1 MNLDLYRK
9 RQVAYG
15 GSSSIDKLDYRNK
28 QLFNRALQESFNAE
42 EVVLNNKDWRALILE
57 DKLTLELDQ
66 KWIGMPLESNLKPG
80 DVIHVKRNDVRWI
93 MVQTDLSERSFCRC
107 VGKRCVVEITWRDED
122 DNVHSSWAAL
132 RGPTE
137 TSIKTEARKHIL
149 FDQGNEK
156 VALWLPDTPETKS
169 LRRYKHIMV
178 KGETWEIASVD
189 YLTTPGILEL
199 NLVEAQDN
207 RDLDNTSL
215 GIARDNKF
223 TFTNVFDK
231 DLDFQLN
238 TYISLEP
245 YLTKDGVDIT
255 EEKESEFIF
264 TCYPDTYTYDE
275 VHLGVSFSELGNY
288 HITIGYP
295 NMKMVKEYDI
305 EIKQYDTEEESYYL
319 IKGNSIIRPLVNS
332 LESYDIDYFVNG
344 VQTPITPGKW
354 VFDTRF
360 ATVKSQSTYH
370 IDLDFTGEIGTMTL
384 QYVVG
389 DKVLAEKEI
398 TVYSVFG

>member
-80 DVIHVKRNDVRWI
+80 DVIHVKRNDIRWI

-107 VGKRCVVEITWRDED
+107 VGKRCVAEITWRDED

-255 EEKESEFIF
+255 EEKESEFVF

-305 EIKQYDTEEESYYL
+305 EIKQYETEIESYYL

-354 VFDTRF
+354 VFDKNF
-360 ATVKSQSTYH
+360 ATAKSQSAYH

-384 QYVVG
+384 QYVV
-389 DKVLAEKEI
+389 DNKVLAEKEI

>member
-9 RQVAYG
+9 RQEAYG

-80 DVIHVKRNDVRWI
+80 DVVHVKRNDVRWI

-107 VGKRCVVEITWRDED
+107 VGKRCVTEITWRDED

-255 EEKESEFIF
+255 EEKESEFVF

-360 ATVKSQSTYH
+360 ATVKSQSVYH

>member
-9 RQVAYG
+9 RQEAYG

-107 VGKRCVVEITWRDED
+107 VGKRCVTEITWRDED

-255 EEKESEFIF
+255 EEKESEFVF

-384 QYVVG
+384 QYVV
-389 DKVLAEKEI
+389 DNKVLAEKEI

>member
-15 GSSSIDKLDYRNK
+15 GSSPIDKLDYRNK
-28 QLFNRALQESFNAE
+28 RLFNRALQESFNAE

-80 DVIHVKRNDVRWI
+80 DVIHVKRNDIRWI

-107 VGKRCVVEITWRDED
+107 VGKRCVTEILWRDED

-255 EEKESEFIF
+255 EEKESEFVF

-305 EIKQYDTEEESYYL
+305 EIKQYDTKEESYYL
-319 IKGNSIIRPLVNS
+319 IKGNSIIRPLANS

-354 VFDTRF
+354 VFDTNF
-360 ATVKSQSTYH
+360 ATVKSQSAYH
-370 IDLDFTGEIGTMTL
+370 IDLDFTGEIGTMML

>member
-66 KWIGMPLESNLKPG
+66 KWIGMSLESNLKPG

-107 VGKRCVVEITWRDED
+107 VGKRCVAEITWRDED

-344 VQTPITPGKW
+344 VQTPIIPGKW

>member
-9 RQVAYG
+9 RQEAYG

-66 KWIGMPLESNLKPG
+66 KWIGMSLESNLKPG
-80 DVIHVKRNDVRWI
+80 DVIYVKRNDTRWI

-107 VGKRCVVEITWRDED
+107 VGKRCVIEITWRDED

-255 EEKESEFIF
+255 EEKESEFVF

-360 ATVKSQSTYH
+360 ATVKSQSVYH

>member
-9 RQVAYG
+9 RQEAYG

-42 EVVLNNKDWRALILE
+42 EVVLNNEDWRALILE

-107 VGKRCVVEITWRDED
+107 VGKRCVAEITWRDED

-255 EEKESEFIF
+255 EEKESEFVF

>member
-9 RQVAYG
+9 RQEAYG

-80 DVIHVKRNDVRWI
+80 DVIHVKRNDTRWI

-107 VGKRCVVEITWRDED
+107 VGKRCVTEITWRDED

-255 EEKESEFIF
+255 EEKESEFVF

-360 ATVKSQSTYH
+360 ATVKSQSVYH

>member
-42 EVVLNNKDWRALILE
+42 EVVLNNEDWRALILE

-107 VGKRCVVEITWRDED
+107 VGKRCVTEITWRDED

-178 KGETWEIASVD
+178 NGETWEIASVD

-255 EEKESEFIF
+255 EEKESEFVF

-360 ATVKSQSTYH
+360 ATVKSQSVYH

>member
-9 RQVAYG
+9 RQEAYG

-42 EVVLNNKDWRALILE
+42 EVVLNNEDWRALILE

-107 VGKRCVVEITWRDED
+107 VGKRCVTEITWRDED

-255 EEKESEFIF
+255 EEKESEFVF

-344 VQTPITPGKW
+344 VQTPIAPGKW

>member
-9 RQVAYG
+9 RQEAYG

-42 EVVLNNKDWRALILE
+42 EVVLNNEDWRALILE

-107 VGKRCVVEITWRDED
+107 VGKRCVTEITWRDED

-360 ATVKSQSTYH
+360 ATVKSQSVYH

>member
-9 RQVAYG
+9 RHEAYG

-107 VGKRCVVEITWRDED
+107 VGKRCVTEITWRDED

-360 ATVKSQSTYH
+360 ATVKSQSVYH

>member
-9 RQVAYG
+9 RQEAYG

-80 DVIHVKRNDVRWI
+80 DIIHVKRNDVRWI

-107 VGKRCVVEITWRDED
+107 VGKRCVTEITWRDED

-255 EEKESEFIF
+255 EEKESEFVF

-360 ATVKSQSTYH
+360 ATVKSQSVYH

>member
-107 VGKRCVVEITWRDED
+107 VGKRCVTEITWRDED

-156 VALWLPDTPETKS
+156 VALWWPDTPETKS

-255 EEKESEFIF
+255 EEKESEFVF

-360 ATVKSQSTYH
+360 ATVKSQSVYH

>member
-107 VGKRCVVEITWRDED
+107 VGKRCVAEITWRDED

-137 TSIKTEARKHIL
+137 TSVKTEARKHIL

-360 ATVKSQSTYH
+360 ATVKSQSVYH